1 LPEATASVDPK
12 TQKTTLF
19 MTPPNPATA
28 GFNAL
33 TFDKKGN
40 VYVSDSFQGIIWQ
53 TGPGGSTP
61 TKWYSP
67 TNQNDLL
74 LPTPND
80 RQPLIPP
87 FGANGIE
94 FNNGISHDGSIE
106 GLLFPASPS
115 FSPNGKVLYVTNLAL
130 FLPFAGVPE
139 IAVVSGWTLQVKH
152 YNIPKIELEDSD

>member
-1 LPEATASVDPK
+1 MTA
-12 TQKTTLF
+12 
-19 MTPPNPATA
+19 PNPTAA

-33 TFDKKGN
+33 TFDKKRN
-40 VYVSDSFQGIIWQ
+40 VYVSDSFQGIIRKI
-53 TGPGGSTP
+53 GPNGGTP
-61 TKWYSP
+61 TAWYSP
-67 TNQNDLL
+67 TNPGRNDLL
-74 LPTPND
+74 PTAND

>member
-1 LPEATASVDPK
+1 MPEATASVDPK

-67 TNQNDLL
+67 TN
-74 LPTPND
+74 
-80 RQPLIPP
+80 
-87 FGANGIE
+87 
-94 FNNGISHDGSIE
+94 H
-106 GLLFPASPS
+106 
-115 FSPNGKVLYVTNLAL
+115 LAL
-130 FLPFAGVPE
+130 FLPFAVVPE
-139 IAVVSGWTLQVKH
+139 IAVDSAWTLQVKH
-152 YNIPKIELEDSD
+152 FNIPKIELEDSD